1 MSDLYLDSH
10 RSASRWVKR
19 LCHTI
24 IQTTAAISSGTVC
37 GGWVRRRGRLVIFGD
52 QSMCLLFG
60 RENHRTWI
68 PLPHE
73 QGSGHFAI
81 GSAASAWSTLIGH
94 ATAHTTPEDES
105 PLDGCG
111 SLDSY
116 ASTTFQSV
124 LSCSFLFQQAS
135 PQGTVAQGSCSL
147 LTCAGTI
154 SPTYTTASRP
164 VSKRHWR
171 VSLGPAASFLA
182 SLAHEAVV

>member
-1 MSDLYLDSH
+1 MS
-10 RSASRWVKR
+10 
-19 LCHTI
+19 HTI

-37 GGWVRRRGRLVIFGD
+37 RGWVRRRGRLVIFGD
-52 QSMCLLFG
+52 QSMSLLFG

-73 QGSGHFAI
+73 QGRGHLAI

-105 PLDGCG
+105 PARRLRFARFVRFN
-111 SLDSY
+111 Y
-116 ASTTFQSV
+116 VRISTQLFV
-124 LSCSFLFQQAS
+124 LMQQAGT
-135 PQGTVAQGSCSL
+135 QGSVAQGSCSL
-147 LTCAGTI
+147 LTCSGTI
-154 SPTYTTASRP
+154 SLTHTTTSRP

-182 SLAHEAVV
+182 SLAREAVV

>member
-1 MSDLYLDSH
+1 MSDLYSDSH

-19 LCHTI
+19 LRHTI

-52 QSMCLLFG
+52 QSMSLLFG

-73 QGSGHFAI
+73 QGSGHLAI

-105 PLDGCG
+105 PARWLRFARFVRFNYVQI
-111 SLDSY
+111 STQLFVPVP
-116 ASTTFQSV
+116 ASKSPRHRSSRFMFASHMLRND
-124 LSCSFLFQQAS
+124 LSH
-135 PQGTVAQGSCSL
+135 THDNITSCL
-147 LTCAGTI
+147 KT
-154 SPTYTTASRP
+154 P
-164 VSKRHWR
+164 
-171 VSLGPAASFLA
+171 LA
-182 SLAHEAVV
+182 RITWSCRQLPSAFSS